1 MIGINLLAVRRVQPF
16 SLFRRPTSQSQ
27 ASPQEQ
33 VAPVL
38 PARPLLWKL
47 NFAPLQWLLDPG
59 KELSKVNRVLAELVR
74 ASAHEA
80 NPHFRDDYQITWI
93 AIYTADVKGEFDN
106 GWDALVAASGV
117 VIGRHPDLVWPSI
130 VARRKADLGQEYSKW
145 YDENDLPLLPERGLG
160 GSHSPAESA
169 RNHFSL
175 SANIPKKPSIS
186 VTRTRK
192 EEDHAA

>member
-16 SLFRRPTSQSQ
+16 SPFRRPTSQSQ

-33 VAPVL
+33 VAAHPVL

-130 VARRKADLGQEYSKW
+130 VARRKADLGPEYSKW
-145 YDENDLPLLPERGLG
+145 YDEYNNLRPSEPLIP
-160 GSHSPAESA
+160 S
-169 RNHFSL
+169 
-175 SANIPKKPSIS
+175 PKKPVQSAK
-186 VTRTRK
+186 TDRRK
-192 EEDHAA
+192 HDAA